1 MSFVT
6 ALMVV
11 AIVTIVMISRVM
23 KERYRALGRV
33 HGDEGAPVI
42 APADTTRAQD
52 EIRQLKERVAVLERV
67 ITDTHGRTDL
77 ERQIE
82 SLRDR

>member
-6 ALMVV
+6 AMMVV

-23 KERYRALGRV
+23 KERYRALGRL
-33 HGDEGAPVI
+33 HGDETTPMVAPGD
-42 APADTTRAQD
+42 ATRAQD

-67 ITDTHGRTDL
+67 ITDTHGRSDL

-82 SLRDR
+82 ALRDR